1 MDQKDAKMKKKMIKR
16 LIMMAAAPA
25 IFAVAFF
32 AKPETVKADWTISGG
47 NVDATGIQGT
57 SGATETLN
65 VTGNATLNMNSDL
78 RFQYLNID
86 PGVHLTITGTNTLT
100 IDNSANRH
108 PCLCDKAILTIAG
121 GKVQLKGSD
130 AGGYLNVKTLEITGG
145 YVESLN
151 DSCGISADNITI
163 SDGTVHL
170 KSPLTAIEARNS
182 ISISGGNIEATATTN
197 GSGIYSGGTVD
208 ISGRPSV
215 TAVGSSDEYGIRAAG
230 TITISDTAGMGTT
243 TKSENNPEGA
253 SPAPG
258 PKESNED
265 KVEEEHHSGGND
277 HKPNPLALTLGQT
290 TGLTYGT
297 FFARDEQ
304 GPLAKALFA
313 MSMPKGFKHGF
324 YFNMITNNKAERT
337 LKSGSFTMGV
347 PKDLQ
352 AAGRTFALLALDK
365 SGKVIVIPNTGKD
378 ASKITA
384 VINFEGYAFD
394 LIYKD

>member
-1 MDQKDAKMKKKMIKR
+1 MV
-16 LIMMAAAPA
+16 AAPA
-25 IFAVAFF
+25 IFAVTFF
-32 AKPETVKADWTISGG
+32 VKPETIKADASI
-47 NVDATGIQGT
+47 
-57 SGATETLN
+57 SGATNASNITGSGSDATLN
-65 VTGNATLNMNSDL
+65 VTGDATLNMDNDL

-86 PGVHLTITGTNTLT
+86 PGVHLTITGNGILT
-100 IDNSANRH
+100 IDNSAYRH
-108 PCLCDKAILTIAG
+108 PCLCDQAILTIEG
-121 GKVQLKGSD
+121 GKVQLKGG
-130 AGGYLNVKTLEITGG
+130 AEGGYLNVKTLNITGG
-145 YVESLN
+145 TVESLA
-151 DSCGISADNITI
+151 DSCGISAKDINISGGTI
-163 SDGTVHL
+163 HL
-170 KSPLTAIEARNS
+170 TSPLTAIEAENS
-182 ISISGGNIEATATTN
+182 IMIRGGSIEARTTTN

-208 ISGRPSV
+208 ISGTPSV
-215 TAVGSSDEYGIRAAG
+215 SAFGSSGEYGIRAAG
-230 TITISDTAGMGTT
+230 DITIGDGARPGMRATI
-243 TKSENNPEGA
+243 SENNPEGVH
-253 SPAPG
+253 PTPG
-258 PKESNED
+258 PKESKESNDD
-265 KVEEEHHSGGND
+265 KIEEEHHSGGND
-277 HKPNPLALTLGQT
+277 NKPNPLALTLGQT

-337 LKSGSFTMGV
+337 LKSGSFTMNV

-365 SGKVIVIPNTGKD
+365 SGKVIVIPDADKD